1 MASQTDTLVTI
12 LGQKI
17 DAANALATEAQKILG
32 NSAKTLRDARENS
45 EDPEVVKF
53 REWLD
58 KANAQINERTE
69 KIDKH
74 IRESLGLSGA
84 WTEEETK
91 AKRAEHKALRDEIKE
106 LRSVVD
112 GMVKY
117 TGETLPDMPDVLN
130 FSGTVSTG
138 GATGVRRLRLDKVEV
153 NGKTVDNLSAVVALI
168 KRETGKPV
176 ATADLQSAI
185 FKEAG
190 TEDVAKFPN
199 DVNIQ
204 WSETDGEGVTHK
216 YDVTVYKF
224 REEAAKAE

>member
-1 MASQTDTLVTI
+1 MASQTDTLVQI
-12 LGQKI
+12 LSGKI
-17 DAANALATEAQKILG
+17 TEANNLATEAQKVLG
-32 NSAKTLRDARENS
+32 NSAKTLREARDNS
-45 EDPEVVKF
+45 EDAKVVAF

-58 KANAQINERTE
+58 KANAQINKKTE
-69 KIDKH
+69 EIDSY

-91 AKRAEHKALRDEIKE
+91 KKREEHKALRAEIKE
-106 LRSVVD
+106 LRGVVE
-112 GMVKY
+112 GMVKF
-117 TGETLPDMPDVLN
+117 TGETLPDMPEVLN

-153 NGKTVDNLSAVVALI
+153 NGKTVDNLSAVASLI

-176 ATADLQSAI
+176 ATGDLQKVI
-185 FKEAG
+185 FEKAG

-199 DVNIQ
+199 DVSFQ

-224 REEAAKAE
+224 REDAKAE